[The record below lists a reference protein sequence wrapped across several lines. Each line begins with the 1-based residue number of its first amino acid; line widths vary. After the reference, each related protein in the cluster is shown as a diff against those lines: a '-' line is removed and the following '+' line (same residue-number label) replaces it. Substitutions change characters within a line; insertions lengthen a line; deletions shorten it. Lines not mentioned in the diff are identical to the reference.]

1 MCPSELKFDKLQVWA
16 RVVNLPFNLRDEAW
30 SNAIAK
36 QFDKGATSIQFDH
49 GGSYLCARVTLEVA
63 KSLRRWI
70 LIESARRGTTDPY
83 DIQYE
88 NIPHFC
94 FSCGRLG
101 HSNLLCPTP
110 RTRDKNGDMP
120 FGKELRPPD
129 ERKRYASSESSTK
142 AQQSK
147 SSKMIRRTLVRKQ
160 GCRGDLANETK
171 FGT

>member
-1 MCPSELKFDKLQVWA
+1 MMLLTFQMPMCNRHSHLDCSTNIIASEYFVWHYCLDDISSA
-16 RVVNLPFNLRDEAW
+16 QTICCCWLCCLCLL
-30 SNAIAK
+30 
-36 QFDKGATSIQFDH
+36 
-49 GGSYLCARVTLEVA
+49 YLVM
-63 KSLRRWI
+63 I
-70 LIESARRGTTDPY
+70 DPY